1 VGRHRHQRGNK
12 QQSTEL
18 KGPANECRFFPGLD
32 CRKTFCF
39 HCIHFYIFGCLKHVG
54 FFLQATP
61 LSPSKQ
67 PLALPLVPST
77 VPRALQYYL
86 HVITLFS
93 SVAAGMS
100 NLAPKVSKLAVDSVE
115 EKWVLFQPRENMT
128 DWNMLLLNEPFE
140 CGQYVVFSIIF
151 VTVISSS
158 NCYEL
163 LFLWNFMRRKILIPG

>member
-1 VGRHRHQRGNK
+1 
-12 QQSTEL
+12 
-18 KGPANECRFFPGLD
+18 
-32 CRKTFCF
+32 
-39 HCIHFYIFGCLKHVG
+39 
-54 FFLQATP
+54 
-61 LSPSKQ
+61 
-67 PLALPLVPST
+67 
-77 VPRALQYYL
+77 
-86 HVITLFS
+86 
-93 SVAAGMS
+93 MS